1 MKVLEIYW
9 IKIIP
14 YAKWSYV
21 KLNINKCKMMWGRRL
36 RLCII
41 YVYMN
46 PLNKN
51 SVKGLWCSSGRF
63 ITKKTSCISKYK
75 TTKNHLK
82 TGRMN
87 MIEYIYTLSVVYR
100 FLKILD
106 IQNIMTY
113 TQFWYFVHT
122 FLNEQ
127 NQFSSNLF
135 EGYKVVTFLFLK
147 SFSDKKPLLRW

>member
-1 MKVLEIYW
+1 
-9 IKIIP
+9 
-14 YAKWSYV
+14 
-21 KLNINKCKMMWGRRL
+21 
-36 RLCII
+36 
-41 YVYMN
+41 
-46 PLNKN
+46 
-51 SVKGLWCSSGRF
+51 
-63 ITKKTSCISKYK
+63 
-75 TTKNHLK
+75 
-82 TGRMN
+82 

-100 FLKILD
+100 FLEILD

-147 SFSDKKPLLRW
+147 SFSDKKPLLS

>member
-1 MKVLEIYW
+1 MESDAQV
-9 IKIIP
+9 
-14 YAKWSYV
+14 AVS
-21 KLNINKCKMMWGRRL
+21 L
-36 RLCII
+36 R
-41 YVYMN
+41 
-46 PLNKN
+46 
-51 SVKGLWCSSGRF
+51 
-63 ITKKTSCISKYK
+63 KKTSCISKYK
-75 TTKNHLK
+75 RTKNHLK

-113 TQFWYFVHT
+113 TQFWYFVHA

-147 SFSDKKPLLRW
+147 SFSDKKPLLS